1 MEAVCRGT
9 RRVNVL
15 ETGGVIKESH
25 GEVERLIVRR
35 VGMVGMVRKMGIIG
49 DDGDVGVVR
58 TRTMTLLVPQA

>member
-1 MEAVCRGT
+1 MV
-9 RRVNVL
+9 
-15 ETGGVIKESH
+15 ETAGVIKESH

-58 TRTMTLLVPQA
+58 RRTMTLLVPQA